1 MGIYVLDHVQCPTCV
16 SIFDRSSSCFQI
28 CLDLEPPVTALELQN
43 VFPNSKL
50 WIENVNVQV
59 VKVLL
64 IVFYALEVSS
74 NP

>member
-1 MGIYVLDHVQCPTCV
+1 M
-16 SIFDRSSSCFQI
+16 
-28 CLDLEPPVTALELQN
+28 TALELQN